1 MCSKSFFPRKG
12 AAVMRSKFRYRI
24 HRSTK
29 FIQETMSD
37 VELDAEEMS
46 QDEMETENV
55 EGVHKKTGE
64 IHKCK

>member
-1 MCSKSFFPRKG
+1 
-12 AAVMRSKFRYRI
+12 
-24 HRSTK
+24 
-29 FIQETMSD
+29 MSD

-64 IHKCK
+64 IHKCKQLECKTLSQNSFQVSK

>member
-1 MCSKSFFPRKG
+1 
-12 AAVMRSKFRYRI
+12 
-24 HRSTK
+24 
-29 FIQETMSD
+29 MSD

-64 IHKCK
+64 VHKCKLLEWKTWSRNSFQVSE